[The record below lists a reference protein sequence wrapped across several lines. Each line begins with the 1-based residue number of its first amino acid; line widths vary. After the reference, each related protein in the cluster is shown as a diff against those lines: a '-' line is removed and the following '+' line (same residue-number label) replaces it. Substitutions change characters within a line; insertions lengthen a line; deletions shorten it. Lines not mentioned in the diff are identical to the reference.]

1 MWFFNKKETRNNEVP
16 HKEAQKSACDDVNHG
31 IGLMQKLL
39 NLKGYDALSQSSFFG
54 AVNLIS
60 NSVAEMHWE
69 VKSKEEIDIPK
80 NFYANHIFDNSLLS
94 QFILT
99 KQLILD
105 VLLHGNAYAYI
116 ERDKA
121 GKPINIV
128 YLPYGQC
135 SIVYNKVTGI
145 LLYQA
150 PEISSSLIEPINIIH
165 LRLHSINGIEGKPI
179 TVFANNAI
187 KLGSSAD
194 KAAQDFFNSGLL
206 VKGILSTDSPRLTK
220 EQRQGIRESWNE
232 SQLGNGTGIP
242 VLEQGMKYQSI
253 SSNSK
258 DAELLETRLF
268 NVQEISRFFNISP
281 VLLGDLSK
289 SSYNSLEEAQNQFVV
304 NCLAPYVINLEQEL
318 NKKLILP
325 SDQDKFY
332 IDICEED
339 IIKLNKQS
347 QVTYLTS
354 LVEKG
359 ILSRNEARAQLG
371 YAPVE
376 GGDKLIIAYTDVS
389 QNTIGNNEDKNA
401 EDKNTEEEKDETE

>member
-1 MWFFNKKETRNNEVP
+1 MWFFNKKETRNNDLP
-16 HKEAQKSACDDVNHG
+16 HKEEQHSVCDDVNQG
-31 IGLMQKLL
+31 IGLLQKLL
-39 NLKGYDALSQSSFFG
+39 NLKGYDALSQSSFF
-54 AVNLIS
+54 AAINLIS

-69 VKSKEEIDIPK
+69 VKSKEDLDIPK
-80 NFYANHIFDNSLLS
+80 NFYVNHIFDNALLS

-105 VLLHGNAYAYI
+105 VLLHGNAFAYI

-121 GKPINIV
+121 GKPINII

-150 PEISSSLIEPINIIH
+150 PVISSSLIEPVNIIH
-165 LRLHSINGIEGKPI
+165 LRLHSVDGVEGKPI

-194 KAAQDFFNSGLL
+194 KAAQDFFNSGLTL
-206 VKGILSTDSPRLTK
+206 KGILSTDTPRLTK
-220 EQRQGIRESWNE
+220 EQRQSIREAWNE
-232 SQLGNGTGIP
+232 SQVGNGNGIA
-242 VLEQGMKYQSI
+242 VLENGMKFNAI
-253 SSNSK
+253 STNSK

-268 NVQEISRFFNISP
+268 NVQEIARFFNISP

-289 SSYNSLEEAQNQFVV
+289 SSYNSIEQAMIQFTV

-325 SDQDKFY
+325 SDQEKFY

-339 IIKLNKQS
+339 IIKTDKS
-347 QVTYLTS
+347 AQVTYLST
-354 LVEKG
+354 LVDKG
-359 ILSRNEARAQLG
+359 IISRNEARKQLG
-371 YAPVE
+371 FGPVE
-376 GGDKLIIAYTDVS
+376 GGDELMVAYSDPN
-389 QNTIGNNEDKNA
+389 QNKINQ
-401 EDKNTEEEKDETE
+401 DKNTEENNDE

>member
-1 MWFFNKKETRNNEVP
+1 MWFFNKKETRNNDLP
-16 HKEAQKSACDDVNHG
+16 HKEEQHSVCDDVNQG
-31 IGLMQKLL
+31 IGLLQKLL
-39 NLKGYDALSQSSFFG
+39 NLKGYDALSQSSFF
-54 AVNLIS
+54 AAINLIS

-69 VKSKEEIDIPK
+69 VKSKEDLDIPK
-80 NFYANHIFDNSLLS
+80 NFYVNHIFDNALLS

-105 VLLHGNAYAYI
+105 VLLHGNAFAYI

-121 GKPINIV
+121 GKPINII

-135 SIVYNKVTGI
+135 NIVYNKVTGI

-150 PEISSSLIEPINIIH
+150 PVISSSLIEPVNIIH
-165 LRLHSINGIEGKPI
+165 LRLHSVDGVEGKPI

-194 KAAQDFFNSGLL
+194 KAAQDFFNSGLTL
-206 VKGILSTDSPRLTK
+206 KGILSTDTPRLTK
-220 EQRQGIRESWNE
+220 EQRQSIREAWNE
-232 SQLGNGTGIP
+232 SQVGNGNGIA
-242 VLEQGMKYQSI
+242 VLENGMKFNAI
-253 SSNSK
+253 STNSK

-268 NVQEISRFFNISP
+268 NVQEIARFFNISP

-289 SSYNSLEEAQNQFVV
+289 SSYNSIEQAMIQFTV

-325 SDQDKFY
+325 SDQEKFY

-339 IIKLNKQS
+339 IIKTDKS
-347 QVTYLTS
+347 AQVTYLST
-354 LVEKG
+354 LVDKG
-359 ILSRNEARAQLG
+359 IISRNEARKQLG
-371 YAPVE
+371 FGPVE
-376 GGDKLIIAYTDVS
+376 GGDELMVAYSDPN
-389 QNTIGNNEDKNA
+389 QNKINQ
-401 EDKNTEEEKDETE
+401 DKNTDENNDE

>member
-16 HKEAQKSACDDVNHG
+16 HKEEQQSVCDEVNQG

-39 NLKGYDALSQSSFFG
+39 NLKGYDPLSQSSFFG

-80 NFYANHIFDNSLLS
+80 NFYANHIFDHSLLS

-105 VLLHGNAYAYI
+105 VLLHGNAFAYI

-121 GKPINIV
+121 GKPINII
-128 YLPYGQC
+128 YLPYGTC
-135 SIVYNKVTGI
+135 NIVYNKVTGI

-194 KAAQDFFNSGLL
+194 KAAQEFFNSGLL
-206 VKGILSTDSPRLTK
+206 LRGVLSTESPRLTPA
-220 EQRQGIRESWNE
+220 QRQGIIEAWQT
-232 SQLGNGTGIP
+232 SQMGNGVGIP

-253 SSNSK
+253 STNSK

-268 NVQEISRFFNISP
+268 NVQEVSRFFNISP

-376 GGDKLIIAYTDVS
+376 GGDKLIIAYTDIN
-389 QNTIGNNEDKNA
+389 QNTINGNQ
-401 EDKNTEEEKDETE
+401 EDKNTDENKDEEQ

>member
-1 MWFFNKKETRNNEVP
+1 MAWFNFRKEKRNNEP
-16 HKEAQKSACDDVNHG
+16 HKEEVHSACDDVQQG
-31 IGLMQKLL
+31 IGLIQKLL
-39 NLKGYDALSQSSFFG
+39 NLKGYDALSQSSFFA

-69 VKSKEEIDIPK
+69 VKSKEDSDIPK
-80 NFYANHIFDNSLLS
+80 NFYVNHIFDNALLS

-105 VLLHGNAYAYI
+105 VLLHGNGFAYI
-116 ERDKA
+116 ERDKT
-121 GKPINIV
+121 GKPINII

-135 SIVYNKVTGI
+135 NIVYNKVSGV

-150 PEISSSLIEPINIIH
+150 PEISSSLIEPVNIIH
-165 LRLHSINGIEGKPI
+165 LRLHSINGVEGKPI

-194 KAAQDFFNSGLL
+194 KAAQDFFNSGLTL
-206 VKGILSTDSPRLTK
+206 KGILSTDSPRLTK
-220 EQRQGIRESWNE
+220 DQRESIRTAWNE
-232 SQLGNGTGIP
+232 SQVGAGNGIA
-242 VLEQGMKYQSI
+242 VLESGMKFNSI
-253 SSNSK
+253 STNSK

-268 NVQEISRFFNISP
+268 NVQEISRYFNISP

-289 SSYNSLEEAQNQFVV
+289 SSYNSIEQAMIQFTV

-325 SDQDKFY
+325 SHQDKYY

-339 IIKLNKQS
+339 IIKTDKQAQAS
-347 QVTYLTS
+347 YLTT
-354 LVEKG
+354 LVDKG
-359 ILSRNEARAQLG
+359 IITRNEARKTLG
-371 YAPVE
+371 FGPVE
-376 GGDKLIIAYTDVS
+376 GGDDLIIAYTDVN
-389 QNTIGNNEDKNA
+389 QNTIGG
-401 EDKNTEEEKDETE
+401 DKNTEENKDE

>member
-16 HKEAQKSACDDVNHG
+16 HKEEQHSVCDDVNQG
-31 IGLMQKLL
+31 IGLLQKLL
-39 NLKGYDALSQSSFFG
+39 NLKGYDALSQSSFF
-54 AVNLIS
+54 AAINLIS

-69 VKSKEEIDIPK
+69 VKSKEDLDIPK
-80 NFYANHIFDNSLLS
+80 NFYVNHIFDNALLS

-105 VLLHGNAYAYI
+105 VLLHGNAFAYI

-121 GKPINIV
+121 GKPINII

-135 SIVYNKVTGI
+135 NIVYNKVTGI

-206 VKGILSTDSPRLTK
+206 VKGILSTESPRLTK

-347 QVTYLTS
+347 QVSYLTS

-376 GGDKLIIAYTDVS
+376 GGDKLIIAYTDIN
-389 QNTIGNNEDKNA
+389 QNTINGNQ
-401 EDKNTEEEKDETE
+401 EDKNTDENNNEEQ